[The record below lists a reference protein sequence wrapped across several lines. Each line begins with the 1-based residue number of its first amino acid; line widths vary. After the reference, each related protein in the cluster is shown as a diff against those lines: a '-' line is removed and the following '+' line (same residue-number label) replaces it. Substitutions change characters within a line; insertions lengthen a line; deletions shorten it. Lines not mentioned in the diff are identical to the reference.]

1 MFLISQLFQQG
12 DIRSPVARV
21 ALLDHAVKGYDV
33 RIRAQLSGID
43 LRQLADRYFLPVR
56 DIDDVLRSV
65 IGKDQFDRTY
75 NIGDMNEISR
85 LLAGSEQFDSSGVLI
100 FLDIPQQLLAQSVA
114 VSRKNTDA
122 ADAIAVN
129 PVVILAELLRHVL
142 VQPIG
147 GHRRRSV

>member
-1 MFLISQLFQQG
+1 
-12 DIRSPVARV
+12 
-21 ALLDHAVKGYDV
+21 
-33 RIRAQLSGID
+33 
-43 LRQLADRYFLPVR
+43 
-56 DIDDVLRSV
+56 
-65 IGKDQFDRTY
+65 
-75 NIGDMNEISR
+75 MNEISR

-100 FLDIPQQLLAQSVA
+100 FLIDVPQQLLAQSVA

>member
-100 FLDIPQQLLAQSVA
+100 FLIDIPQQLLAQSVA

-122 ADAIAVN
+122 ADAKMCIRDSLPSA
-129 PVVILAELLRHVL
+129 P
-142 VQPIG
+142 
-147 GHRRRSV
+147 